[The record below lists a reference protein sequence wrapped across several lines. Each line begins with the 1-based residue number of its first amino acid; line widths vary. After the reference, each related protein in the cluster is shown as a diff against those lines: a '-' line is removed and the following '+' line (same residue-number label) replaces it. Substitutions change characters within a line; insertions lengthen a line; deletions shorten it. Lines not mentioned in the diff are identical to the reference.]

1 MLRINSLLV
10 IFLYIIL
17 NGVNEVS
24 SKIINVSNLK
34 FKYTDSTNFAVND
47 LSFDINEGEWVSI
60 IGKNGS
66 GKSTLI
72 SLLDGLLKAQSGSIK
87 VDGIELNE
95 DTVNNIRDRIGIVFQ
110 DPNNQFV
117 ASTVQDDI
125 AFGLENRN
133 MPQDKMKDAVEKA
146 LTDVDMLDY
155 AEKDPTR
162 LSGGQKQRVA
172 IAGILAMNPKII
184 ILDEATSML
193 DPKAKYLI
201 TNLINE
207 VRTKYNL
214 TVLSISHDINEIE
227 KSDRTILIRDG
238 KMVLDTT
245 PQKLFTKLDNVE
257 EYGLKLP
264 FSEKLRLR
272 LKEEGFDISDDYLND
287 EEIVEWITQYYSK
300 M

>member
-1 MLRINSLLV
+1 M
-10 IFLYIIL
+10 
-17 NGVNEVS
+17 
-24 SKIINVSNLK
+24 INVSNLK

>member
-1 MLRINSLLV
+1 M

-72 SLLDGLLKAQSGSIK
+72 SLLDGLLKAQSGSIE
-87 VDGIELNE
+87 VDGIALNE
-95 DTVNNIRDRIGIVFQ
+95 DTVNDIRDRIGIVFQ

-133 MPQDKMKDAVEKA
+133 MPQDKMKAAVEKA
-146 LTDVDMLDY
+146 LTDVDMLEY

-172 IAGILAMNPKII
+172 IAGILAMSPKII

-207 VRTKYNL
+207 VRAKYNL

-245 PQKLFTKLDNVE
+245 PQKLFTELDNVE

-264 FSEKLRLR
+264 FSEQLRLK

>member
-1 MLRINSLLV
+1 M
-10 IFLYIIL
+10 
-17 NGVNEVS
+17 S

-87 VDGIELNE
+87 VDGIALNE
-95 DTVNNIRDRIGIVFQ
+95 DTVNDIRDRIGIVFQ

-133 MPQDKMKDAVEKA
+133 MSQDKMKAAVEKA
-146 LTDVDMLDY
+146 LTDVDMLEY

-207 VRTKYNL
+207 VRAKYNL

-245 PQKLFTKLDNVE
+245 PQKLFTELDNVE

-264 FSEKLRLR
+264 FSEQLRLG

>member
-1 MLRINSLLV
+1 M
-10 IFLYIIL
+10 
-17 NGVNEVS
+17 
-24 SKIINVSNLK
+24 INVSNLK

-87 VDGIELNE
+87 VDGIALNE
-95 DTVNNIRDRIGIVFQ
+95 DTVNDIRDRIGIVFQ

-133 MPQDKMKDAVEKA
+133 MSQDKMKAAVEKA
-146 LTDVDMLDY
+146 LTDVDMLEY

-207 VRTKYNL
+207 VRAKYNL

-245 PQKLFTKLDNVE
+245 PQKLFTELDNVE

-264 FSEKLRLR
+264 FSEQLRLG

>member
-1 MLRINSLLV
+1 M
-10 IFLYIIL
+10 
-17 NGVNEVS
+17 S

>member
-1 MLRINSLLV
+1 M
-10 IFLYIIL
+10 
-17 NGVNEVS
+17 NEVS

-87 VDGIELNE
+87 VDGIALNE
-95 DTVNNIRDRIGIVFQ
+95 DTVNDIRDRIGIVFQ

-133 MPQDKMKDAVEKA
+133 MSQDKMKAAVEKA
-146 LTDVDMLDY
+146 LTDVDMLEY

-207 VRTKYNL
+207 VRAKYNL

-245 PQKLFTKLDNVE
+245 PQKLFTELDNVE

-264 FSEKLRLR
+264 FSEQLRLG

>member
-1 MLRINSLLV
+1 M
-10 IFLYIIL
+10 
-17 NGVNEVS
+17 NEVS

-87 VDGIELNE
+87 VDGIALNE
-95 DTVNNIRDRIGIVFQ
+95 DTVNDIRDRIGIVFQ

-133 MPQDKMKDAVEKA
+133 MSQDKMKAAVEKA
-146 LTDVDMLDY
+146 LTDVDMLEY

-207 VRTKYNL
+207 VRAKYNL

-245 PQKLFTKLDNVE
+245 PQKLFTELDNVE

-264 FSEKLRLR
+264 FSEQLRLR

>member
-1 MLRINSLLV
+1 M
-10 IFLYIIL
+10 
-17 NGVNEVS
+17 
-24 SKIINVSNLK
+24 
-34 FKYTDSTNFAVND
+34 
-47 LSFDINEGEWVSI
+47 
-60 IGKNGS
+60 
-66 GKSTLI
+66 
-72 SLLDGLLKAQSGSIK
+72 
-87 VDGIELNE
+87 
-95 DTVNNIRDRIGIVFQ
+95 
-110 DPNNQFV
+110 

-125 AFGLENRN
+125 AFGLENKN
-133 MPQDKMKDAVEKA
+133 MPQDKMKTAVEKA

-201 TNLINE
+201 TNLIND

-245 PQKLFTKLDNVE
+245 PQKLFTELDNVE

-264 FSEKLRLR
+264 FSEQLRLR

>member
-1 MLRINSLLV
+1 M
-10 IFLYIIL
+10 
-17 NGVNEVS
+17 
-24 SKIINVSNLK
+24 INVSNLK

-47 LSFDINEGEWVSI
+47 LSFDINEGGWVSI

-87 VDGIELNE
+87 VDGIALNE
-95 DTVNNIRDRIGIVFQ
+95 DTVNDIRDRIGIVFQ

-133 MPQDKMKDAVEKA
+133 MSQDKMKAAVEKA
-146 LTDVDMLDY
+146 LTDVDMLEY

-207 VRTKYNL
+207 VRAKYNL

-245 PQKLFTKLDNVE
+245 PQKLFTELDNVE

-264 FSEKLRLR
+264 FSEQLRLR

>member
-1 MLRINSLLV
+1 M
-10 IFLYIIL
+10 
-17 NGVNEVS
+17 S

-47 LSFDINEGEWVSI
+47 LSFDINEGGWVSI

-87 VDGIELNE
+87 VDGIALNE
-95 DTVNNIRDRIGIVFQ
+95 DTVNDIRDRIGIVFQ

-133 MPQDKMKDAVEKA
+133 MSQDKMKAAVEKA
-146 LTDVDMLDY
+146 LTDVDMLEY

-207 VRTKYNL
+207 VRAKYNL

-245 PQKLFTKLDNVE
+245 PQKLFTELDNVE

-264 FSEKLRLR
+264 FSEQLRLR

>member
-1 MLRINSLLV
+1 M
-10 IFLYIIL
+10 
-17 NGVNEVS
+17 S

-95 DTVNNIRDRIGIVFQ
+95 DTVNDIRDRIGIVFQ

-133 MPQDKMKDAVEKA
+133 MPQDKMKTAVEKA
-146 LTDVDMLDY
+146 LIDVDMLDY

-172 IAGILAMNPKII
+172 IAGILAMNPQII

-245 PQKLFTKLDNVE
+245 PQKLFTELDNVE

-264 FSEKLRLR
+264 FSEQLRLR

>member
-1 MLRINSLLV
+1 M
-10 IFLYIIL
+10 
-17 NGVNEVS
+17 S

-95 DTVNNIRDRIGIVFQ
+95 DTVNDIRDRIGIVFQ

-133 MPQDKMKDAVEKA
+133 MPQDKMKTAVEKA

-245 PQKLFTKLDNVE
+245 PQKLFTELYNVE

-264 FSEKLRLR
+264 FSEQLRLR

>member
-1 MLRINSLLV
+1 M
-10 IFLYIIL
+10 
-17 NGVNEVS
+17 
-24 SKIINVSNLK
+24 INVSNLK

-95 DTVNNIRDRIGIVFQ
+95 DTVNDIRDRIGIVFQ

-133 MPQDKMKDAVEKA
+133 MPQDKMKTAVEKA
-146 LTDVDMLDY
+146 LIDVDMLDY

-172 IAGILAMNPKII
+172 IAGILAMNPQII

-245 PQKLFTKLDNVE
+245 PQKLFTELDNVE

-264 FSEKLRLR
+264 FSEQLRLR